1 MALVDEVE
9 EKLVK
14 QTKEI
19 EGKLEKV
26 VKINGDLEDM
36 IEENINK
43 NMDEHMEKNMKG
55 MADIIAKEL
64 KAQEEMQGNERR
76 ERDEEIIKLLRETKA
91 DNLQVKERMKNISAE
106 IKRDRDERVK
116 LDKKIEDNAV
126 KNEEI
131 IGKLEEELN
140 ERGDGKNRKWK
151 W

>member
-131 IGKLEEELN
+131 MCKLEE
-140 ERGDGKNRKWK
+140 
-151 W
+151 

>member
-64 KAQEEMQGNERR
+64 KAQEERQGNERR
-76 ERDEEIIKLLRETKA
+76 EKYEEIIKLLRERHA
-91 DNLQVKERMKNISAE
+91 DK
-106 IKRDRDERVK
+106 IK
-116 LDKKIEDNAV
+116 
-126 KNEEI
+126 
-131 IGKLEEELN
+131 
-140 ERGDGKNRKWK
+140 
-151 W
+151 